1 MSLKDTE
8 NAIILRLQAQVTTVP
23 TEGFPEKPE
32 QYQLKHKSGVL
43 LVSYAGSKYS
53 QPSQGNAV
61 VQDRRQEWDIVLV
74 FRNLREHTGAY
85 DILDSVRSALTG
97 YVLSAEYT
105 GMYPVREEFISE
117 VSGIWQY
124 GITFAFHATHIQS

>member
-1 MSLKDTE
+1 MNLKDIE
-8 NAIILRLQAQVTTVP
+8 NAIIMRLQAQVTTVP

-32 QYQLKHKSGVL
+32 QYKLRHKDGVL
-43 LVSYAGSKYS
+43 LVSYSGSKYS

-61 VQDRRQEWDIVLV
+61 VQDRRLEWDIILV
-74 FRNLREHTGAY
+74 FRHLREHTGAY
-85 DILDSVRSALTG
+85 DILDAVRTALTG
-97 YVLSAEYT
+97 HILSAEYT
-105 GMYPVREEFISE
+105 GMYPVQEQFISE